1 MQVWGA
7 WQLRETSRLDQKRPP
22 PSPPPP
28 PPTHQLFFL
37 FFSFFTFF
45 LFSFFLSFFFYFFF
59 HFSSS
64 FLFCFFFLL
73 LHFGMVLST
82 DGAER
87 EQSRRRSKVWC
98 LEHEFHVRTLRA
110 GGVSMTVLK
119 CTVSFRLLGVTVG
132 DLLIVT

>member
-7 WQLRETSRLDQKRPP
+7 WQLRETSRIDQKRPP

-45 LFSFFLSFFFYFFF
+45 LFSFFFFFLLLFLSFFVFF
-59 HFSSS
+59 S
-64 FLFCFFFLL
+64 FLFFFFL